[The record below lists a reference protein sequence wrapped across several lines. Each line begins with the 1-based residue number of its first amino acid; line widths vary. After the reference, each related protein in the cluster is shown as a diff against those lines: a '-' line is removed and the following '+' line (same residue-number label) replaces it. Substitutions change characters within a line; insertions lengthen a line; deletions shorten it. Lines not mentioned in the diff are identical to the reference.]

1 MSPSS
6 FLPRLVRRF
15 LLFPIIFI
23 FVNYCIFLTS
33 PSSPGQVR
41 NKFARREVI
50 ERGGDEG
57 YSAYEDIGGDA
68 DTDGDIFSDKD
79 DNHSFASDNETDESS
94 SNS

>member
-6 FLPRLVRRF
+6 FLPRPVRRF
-15 LLFPIIFI
+15 LLFLIIFI

-50 ERGGDEG
+50 ERGGDER
-57 YSAYEDIGGDA
+57 YSEYEDFGGDV
-68 DTDGDIFSDKD
+68 DTDGDTFADEE
-79 DNHSFASDNETDESS
+79 DNPSFASDNETDESS
-94 SNS
+94 SVT